1 MKISSFL
8 QPDTA
13 ESAEVKEIV
22 EVKEVDAQRRRK
34 SSISGGWFNLRFCM
48 NRLFYLFNF
57 AAVPPAQQQAP
68 KNITLDLKIDK
79 YDVILVEKMDD
90 INCLSLILNVS
101 NSFSIHS
108 I

>member
-34 SSISGGWFNLRFCM
+34 SSISGG
-48 NRLFYLFNF
+48 
-57 AAVPPAQQQAP
+57 
-68 KNITLDLKIDK
+68 
-79 YDVILVEKMDD
+79 
-90 INCLSLILNVS
+90 
-101 NSFSIHS
+101 
-108 I
+108 